1 MEVFVARSLVLEVF
15 VMSSSLRTTLSRVCR
30 RVAAEL
36 VVVSSYLII
45 VIACLFF
52 FFFWREPIIT
62 SAHVF
67 SWLQELP
74 RWGTCR
80 TWWSW
85 PRWGSRSLLEVKTSS
100 LLLLAQLHRRAEET
114 HASLYLLRE
123 QANLQATPETPPL
136 LPHKRPDSP

>member
-1 MEVFVARSLVLEVF
+1 
-15 VMSSSLRTTLSRVCR
+15 MSSSLRTTLSRVCR

-45 VIACLFF
+45 VIACLFIYF
-52 FFFWREPIIT
+52 FLARADYNLCPCLLLAT
-62 SAHVF
+62 GASPLGDMPHSV
-67 SWLQELP
+67 ELA
-74 RWGTCR
+74 
-80 TWWSW
+80 
-85 PRWGSRSLLEVKTSS
+85 SLGLPLTPGGEDPS

-136 LPHKRPDSP
+136 LPHKRPDSV